1 MAEQKKYSH
10 VVAVKKSEKEAFVH
24 IEGFVAR
31 DAETNERTVKGEQRN
46 VSNTAIGSNNVIK
59 ALNYALG
66 ENFEDSDNTFIEL
79 AVWGRD
85 AERFGKV
92 AKKGNGLAVTGSV
105 YVDEY
110 EGKKRLRMNVD
121 GFKVFYF
128 KQGNNGNAEQP
139 KADAQPVAAGA
150 QDDLPF

>member
-10 VVAVKKSEKEAFVH
+10 VVAIKKSEKDAFLH
-24 IEGFVAR
+24 IEGFIGR
-31 DAETNERTVKGEQRN
+31 DAELNERTVNGEQRF
-46 VSNTAIGSNNVIK
+46 VANTAIASNNVMKPI
-59 ALNYALG
+59 NYALG
-66 ENFEDSDNTFIEL
+66 EKLDLEDSTFIEL

-85 AERFGKV
+85 AERFAKV
-92 AKKGNGLAVTGSV
+92 AKKGNGLAVTGTV
-105 YVDEY
+105 YVHEH

-128 KQGNNGNAEQP
+128 KPGNNDNAEQP

-150 QDDLPF
+150 KDDLPF